1 MVLIA
6 LSRLTFSRVAMFPS
20 LSFSKDPS
28 AWEGLNKIAES
39 FSASAWTVVLPSSG
53 KRDSALRKLRAGAF
67 LWFALNSMVT
77 LRRVR
82 NVVGRVEVR
91 ADVLEGR
98 HTSSHLLQLFSFAK
112 SPTYAII
119 RCSTPLPSTR
129 QLMRKLSRTR
139 DSLDTEKN
147 RTPTVP

>member
-1 MVLIA
+1 MIRVENTVRRVLIA

-20 LSFSKDPS
+20 LSFSKDS
-28 AWEGLNKIAES
+28 WAWEGLNKIAES

-82 NVVGRVEVR
+82 NVVGQVEVR
-91 ADVLEGR
+91 AVRVGGSTYFLSPLAIVLLRKVPNVR
-98 HTSSHLLQLFSFAK
+98 HHSLFHAPAK
-112 SPTYAII
+112 HAATHEEVVKDKGL
-119 RCSTPLPSTR
+119 T
-129 QLMRKLSRTR
+129 
-139 DSLDTEKN
+139 
-147 RTPTVP
+147 